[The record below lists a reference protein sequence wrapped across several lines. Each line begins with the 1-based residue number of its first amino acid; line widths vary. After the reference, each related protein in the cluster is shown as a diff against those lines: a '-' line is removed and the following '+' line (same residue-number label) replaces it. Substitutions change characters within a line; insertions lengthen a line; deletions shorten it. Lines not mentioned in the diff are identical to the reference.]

1 MALLVPSTA
10 TGLRW
15 RPDLVVPV
23 VVVVVVT
30 LAEVALVRPL
40 AATAGGV
47 GLMAVVVPA
56 LVGLV
61 VAEVLGAAVLVLV
74 ITFDGS
80 VVPPFLVAK
89 NLSPG
94 VLFLSVGFFSTVV
107 AVVRLLGRED
117 DLLLLLVDVAET
129 AVRFPEWTEIASIND
144 EVLVVDME

>member
-1 MALLVPSTA
+1 MPLMA

-23 VVVVVVT
+23 VDVVVVALV
-30 LAEVALVRPL
+30 EVALVRPL
-40 AATAGGV
+40 AAAPGGV
-47 GLMAVVVPA
+47 GLVAVAVAVPA

-61 VAEVLGAAVLVLV
+61 VAEAFGVAVLVLV

-94 VLFLSVGFFSTVV
+94 VAFLSAGFFSTVV

-117 DLLLLLVDVAET
+117 DLLLLLLVDVAET
-129 AVRFPEWTEIASIND
+129 VVRFPEWVEIASIND
-144 EVLVVDME
+144 EVLVVDIE

>member
-1 MALLVPSTA
+1 MA

-30 LAEVALVRPL
+30 LAEVALVRPI
-40 AATAGGV
+40 AAAPGGV
-47 GLMAVVVPA
+47 GLVAVAVPA

-61 VAEVLGAAVLVLV
+61 VAEALGVAVLVLV

-80 VVPPFLVAK
+80 VVPPFLLAK

-94 VLFLSVGFFSTVV
+94 VAFLSAGFFSTVV

-129 AVRFPEWTEIASIND
+129 VVRFPEWTEIASIND
-144 EVLVVDME
+144 EVLVVDIE

>member
-1 MALLVPSTA
+1 MPSMA

-30 LAEVALVRPL
+30 LAEVALVRPI
-40 AATAGGV
+40 AAAPGGV
-47 GLMAVVVPA
+47 GLVAVAVPA

-61 VAEVLGAAVLVLV
+61 VAEALGVAVLVLV

-80 VVPPFLVAK
+80 VVPPFLLAK

-94 VLFLSVGFFSTVV
+94 VAFLSAGFFSTVV

-129 AVRFPEWTEIASIND
+129 VVRFPEWTEIASIND
-144 EVLVVDME
+144 EVLVVDIE